1 MSNSVTGPTDSNN
14 IPPQNVAPPP
24 ADAETSSADSA
35 HQTNATESSPALVV
49 TTESSN
55 MADAVFS
62 STSVGYQQYMSL
74 EPASLPEMFDALIAQ
89 QRLRNKTQEE
99 MSKTSMEMMDGMS
112 NVVDNLMEAS
122 QNIQQNHI
130 DDVTEQAN
138 TKKKK
143 KIFGWFSKIA
153 TAIIGVA
160 LIATGVGTALGA
172 TMLAMSVLSA
182 VTAKAGGL
190 DAALEKLFPDSKVA
204 QAICK
209 FVVVAA
215 VIAVGVL
222 SGGASLL
229 GTLSLAASVSLSM
242 YSDQLTTLMTEK
254 WGMSNWGAMLTL
266 FAAQLASGAAVCT
279 TAQTAKRS
287 MAVAKA
293 GYCAMTLGGV
303 MAGASQI
310 AQGKLNIDLADLGK
324 KIAEERDA
332 MMQLK
337 NNVDLIID
345 KIDKK
350 MAEYTEI
357 GTEYSRNGMEFLTQA
372 MDTSFEA
379 SRKTM
384 A

>member
-1 MSNSVTGPTDSNN
+1 
-14 IPPQNVAPPP
+14 
-24 ADAETSSADSA
+24 
-35 HQTNATESSPALVV
+35 
-49 TTESSN
+49 
-55 MADAVFS
+55 
-62 STSVGYQQYMSL
+62 
-74 EPASLPEMFDALIAQ
+74 
-89 QRLRNKTQEE
+89 
-99 MSKTSMEMMDGMS
+99 
-112 NVVDNLMEAS
+112 
-122 QNIQQNHI
+122 
-130 DDVTEQAN
+130 
-138 TKKKK
+138 
-143 KIFGWFSKIA
+143 
-153 TAIIGVA
+153 
-160 LIATGVGTALGA
+160 
-172 TMLAMSVLSA
+172 
-182 VTAKAGGL
+182 
-190 DAALEKLFPDSKVA
+190 
-204 QAICK
+204 
-209 FVVVAA
+209 
-215 VIAVGVL
+215 
-222 SGGASLL
+222 
-229 GTLSLAASVSLSM
+229 
-242 YSDQLTTLMTEK
+242 MTEK

-279 TAQTAKRS
+279 TAQTATRS